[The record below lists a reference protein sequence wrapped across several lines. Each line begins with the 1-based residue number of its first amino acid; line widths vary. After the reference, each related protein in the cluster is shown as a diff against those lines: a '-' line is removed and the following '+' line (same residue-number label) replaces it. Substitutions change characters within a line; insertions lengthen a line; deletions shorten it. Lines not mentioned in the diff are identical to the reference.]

1 MPAKEMPAKN
11 MRGLG
16 MLTAGWLGLS
26 LIWTP
31 AIALAMTLA
40 VTLVATPAAAQ
51 QNEPVNLLSITPTP
65 GTDTP
70 ISIDQA
76 IDQAVDQAVNA
87 EGLDQRKGAKQPSD
101 AGDGSNL
108 AMSPNNASSS
118 DLNKGDAK
126 PAIIGRADADNGKLR
141 DLIPDQSEQENDA
154 LNRAQNEATDDLK
167 TDMPAAVRETDPS
180 PNSDLSVVNDPYG
193 SAKIGRR
200 KISDVGL
207 AAIGV
212 GDTGNRQLDSLIWRG
227 TSARDAVFLLQ
238 KAAVVSHSQV
248 ISGLAYEVVAR
259 QSIPPSGANN
269 VAADLVE
276 ARLAFLANGGR
287 SGDLALLVSQL
298 PEADKWA
305 DWRRW
310 LTEHYLMVRD
320 DVAACEIVSRQV
332 TQTMDPFWHKSNVIC
347 QAVQGNVGGA
357 RFGADILAANGVD
370 DPIFFGLV
378 DEVLNKSPAN
388 VIDPAKLDSAHIV
401 LMDVANR
408 PIPLEGLAVLPKQM
422 AETIMKL
429 KFLGPDA
436 RMVST
441 YDGLRRGLITHRQ
454 AGKLWRNAG
463 QGADDA
469 QLALAR
475 LDERADALTTA
486 LAWRALDA
494 DTRSDRLALVAK
506 AFKAEI
512 AAGNGAVLLPLYAE
526 LVRNA
531 LADEAVA
538 ANMRFDDL
546 DVAPKMAFMLA
557 INQPR
562 DTSTLTAFAGNGD
575 ALKVAELLRGLSDGA
590 VDAAAIGGLK
600 LWHML
605 PVLEATGVAIED
617 QAWLDLV
624 KGEPEPK
631 QAFIGLPP
639 LLLKA
644 VMAAAESRH
653 VAETI
658 LLAQWLLHDLP
669 LDKVN
674 PADLAAV
681 IRALDMIGQ
690 NEVAKGFAQEIVVAH
705 LLQRLAAMVPDGTQS

>member
-1 MPAKEMPAKN
+1 MKLCQNKPKFLQSIRLYVPESFCNNDLSMKPMSTKN
-11 MRGLG
+11 IRFFG
-16 MLTAGWLGLS
+16 MLKAGWLGLG
-26 LIWTP
+26 LIATP
-31 AIALAMTLA
+31 VTPLAITLAFALATK
-40 VTLVATPAAAQ
+40 PAAAQ
-51 QNEPVNLLSITPTP
+51 QEAPVNLLSIVSTPE
-65 GTDTP
+65 TDTP

-76 IDQAVDQAVNA
+76 IDKAMDGEGSEQRNA
-87 EGLDQRKGAKQPSD
+87 SKDGLAPTVT
-101 AGDGSNL
+101 
-108 AMSPNNASSS
+108 PNNAS
-118 DLNKGDAK
+118 
-126 PAIIGRADADNGKLR
+126 
-141 DLIPDQSEQENDA
+141 
-154 LNRAQNEATDDLK
+154 NEAPTDGM
-167 TDMPAAVRETDPS
+167 TNMPAAEIATADTAPLESPETQETRDKQDNAAPPGSDPS
-180 PNSDLSVVNDPYG
+180 AANDMYG

-238 KAAVVSHSQV
+238 KAAVIGQSQV
-248 ISGLAYEVVAR
+248 INDLAYEVVAR
-259 QSIPPSGANN
+259 QTIPPSGANN
-269 VAADLVE
+269 VAVELVE

-287 SGDLALLVSQL
+287 SADLALLVAQL
-298 PEADKWA
+298 PEADKWT

-320 DVAACEIVSRQV
+320 DAAACEVVSRQI

-347 QAVQGNVGGA
+347 QAVQGNFSGA
-357 RFGADILAANGVD
+357 RFGVDILAANGID

-378 DEVLNKSPAN
+378 DEILNKAPPIQ
-388 VIDPAKLDSAHIV
+388 IDPTKLDSAHIV

-422 AETIMKL
+422 AETIIKL

-441 YDGLRRGLITHRQ
+441 YDGLRRGLITHRH

-463 QGADDA
+463 QGAEDA

-494 DTRSDRLALVAK
+494 DTQSDRLALVAK

-512 AAGNGAVLLPLYAE
+512 VAGNGAFMLPLYAE

-562 DTSTLTAFAGNGD
+562 DTSTLNAFAGNGA
-575 ALKVAELLRGLSDGA
+575 ALKVSQLLRGLSDGA
-590 VDAAAIGGLK
+590 VDTAVINSLK

-605 PVLEATGVAIED
+605 PILEVTGVTIED
-617 QAWLDLV
+617 QSWLDLV
-624 KGEPEPK
+624 KGETEPK
-631 QAFIGLPP
+631 QAFVGLPP

-644 VMAAAESRH
+644 VTAAAQSRH

-658 LLAQWLLHDLP
+658 LLANWLMHDLP
-669 LDKVN
+669 LDKAN

-690 NEVAKGFAQEIVVAH
+690 NEVAKGFAEEIIVAH